1 MRLVEPGLVG
11 DNPGTEGPGVEW
23 ARALLDSLQM
33 RRVRDPL
40 AAEMAASVVAASWRP
55 EAHDGPFDPA
65 EVSAGQLE
73 AAPAEMIDAIA
84 AVRRTD
90 ALVLLVGLAAVAP
103 GPLASRALESAAT
116 LETSGVRAPRWLAE
130 VGRAEVVGAWR
141 MSHVLGDGDNVV
153 LGARY
158 PAGSEHSLV
167 VYVDHNLGGLAKDVF
182 PAGPADEVLT
192 MFADAAGHD
201 PDMSITPME
210 LADAAAW
217 VRGALAVTDRM
228 VPPIETEDYPAI
240 RPLLDARLDTLPPA
254 GDGPTVVEL
263 SPSQRRQVIDQF
275 LDSDHGRRWRGDEH
289 ARPVLEQL
297 VRFRCDDGDHRPLR
311 WSPVL
316 AEMLLLDW
324 WPREGPDDPALRELL
339 PDVLVDWVTFAADAT
354 GLQARHLDDIVDSV
368 ETWADAD
375 PNDLEIVLGRLDDEN
390 PYAGD
395 GWVDLDTIDIV
406 FDGPDEPAPTDQ
418 ILEAMEWTG
427 IPTALREKVEA
438 IVASCDRACEA
449 VLDAEYQ
456 DLAHRLVGTL
466 ARKRPSPLQRG
477 RPEIWAGGVLWA
489 LGQANW
495 LFARNATVHV
505 NGEQL
510 AAAVGAKPKSIAAKA
525 TVVRDAANMAEFDLR
540 FTRRELLEM
549 GLFGARLMY
558 RY

>member
-1 MRLVEPGLVG
+1 MGG
-11 DNPGTEGPGVEW
+11 NAGAEGPGVEW

-55 EAHDGPFDPA
+55 EAQDGPSDPVA
-65 EVSAGQLE
+65 MSAGQLE
-73 AAPAEMIDAIA
+73 AAAAEMIDAIA

-103 GPLASRALESAAT
+103 DPLASRALELAAT

-130 VGRAEVVGAWR
+130 VGRAEVVAAWR
-141 MSHVLGDGDNVV
+141 MSHVLGDGDNIV

-158 PAGSEHSLV
+158 SAGSEHSLV

-201 PDMSITPME
+201 PDVSIDPME

-240 RPLLDARLDTLPPA
+240 RPLLDARLDTLPPM
-254 GDGPTVVEL
+254 GEGPTVVTL

-275 LDSDHGRRWRGDEH
+275 LDSDHGRRWRGDGR
-289 ARPVLEQL
+289 AQTVLEQL

-316 AEMLLLDW
+316 VEMLLLDW
-324 WPREGPDDPALRELL
+324 WPREGPDDPAVRELL
-339 PDVLVDWVTFAADAT
+339 PDVLVDWVAFAAHAT
-354 GLQARHLDDIVDSV
+354 GLQARHVDDIVDSI
-368 ETWADAD
+368 ETWAGAD
-375 PNDLEIVLGRLDDEN
+375 PEELEIVLGPLDDEN
-390 PYAGD
+390 PYDIDA
-395 GWVDLDTIDIV
+395 WFDLDGIDVV
-406 FDGPDEPAPTDQ
+406 FDGPAELAPTELVPESMD
-418 ILEAMEWTG
+418 WTG
-427 IPTALREKVEA
+427 IPTALRERVEA
-438 IVASCDRACEA
+438 VVVVCDRACEA

-456 DLAHRLVGTL
+456 AWPAGWWGRWRASDPRRCSVAAPRSGPVGCCG
-466 ARKRPSPLQRG
+466 RSG
-477 RPEIWAGGVLWA
+477 RPTGCSP
-489 LGQANW
+489 
-495 LFARNATVHV
+495 AT
-505 NGEQL
+505 
-510 AAAVGAKPKSIAAKA
+510 PRS
-525 TVVRDAANMAEFDLR
+525 T
-540 FTRRELLEM
+540 
-549 GLFGARLMY
+549 
-558 RY
+558 